1 MTMTINLVLVLGLG
15 SVIEVQTL
23 RYGSS
28 ISGTWLNGEEYE
40 AWRNEGP

>member
-15 SVIEVQTL
+15 SVIEVQIL

-28 ISGTWLNGEEYE
+28 ILGTWLNGEEYE